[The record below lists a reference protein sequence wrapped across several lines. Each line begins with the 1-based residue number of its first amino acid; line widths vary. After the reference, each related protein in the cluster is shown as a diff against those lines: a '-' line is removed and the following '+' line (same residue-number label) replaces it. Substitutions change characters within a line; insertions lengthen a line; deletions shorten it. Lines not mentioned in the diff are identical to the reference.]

1 MLISKKIVESQLIF
15 FNLKYNDS
23 ILDELSFKLQTRV
36 KHTKHIY
43 KNLLQSFFL
52 FIKIVRLIFF
62 VVPSKKFYKYV
73 FLIFGKLPSPLD
85 LVTKLVRGYILLDFF
100 ENEKI

>member
-1 MLISKKIVESQLIF
+1 MLINKKIVESQLMF
-15 FNLKYNDS
+15 FNLQYDDN
-23 ILDELSFKLQTRV
+23 ILDELSFKLQIRV

-52 FIKIVRLIFF
+52 FLKIIRLIFF
-62 VVPSKKFYKYV
+62 VIPSKKFYKYV
-73 FLIFGKLPSPLD
+73 FLIFDKLPSPLN

-100 ENEKI
+100 EDEKN